1 MLAGDPYRPM
11 DPELVQARAR
21 ARRLCEKLNAT
32 LETLEPG
39 NQAQRE
45 RRRIAEELFAT
56 GGDSVWLQPPFS
68 TATTDSTSSSVRGC
82 ISISTASLWTCA
94 ECGSET

>member
-56 GGDSVWLQPPFS
+56 GGDSVWLQPPFYC
-68 TATTDSTSSSVRGC
+68 DYGFN
-82 ISISTASLWTCA
+82 IEL
-94 ECGSET
+94 G